1 MPNRAPELEWDDVA
15 ADAGG
20 DGRTGADGPRRG
32 GPRATLT
39 RARLVAT
46 ALGIADAEG
55 LDAVSIRRVAAQ
67 LGARPMSLYTHIA
80 SKDDLVALMLDE
92 VSAELLVPGELP
104 ADWREALRAIAR
116 QALDAYLA
124 HPWMLSAFGR
134 RPPVGPNHLRRA
146 EQSAT
151 AVAGLGIDPADA
163 WTALRIVHEWTMGH
177 ALHVV
182 TLREDQQLERQ
193 LANADPEAFPQM
205 AKVFPALRG
214 RPHDTSFDAALDV
227 LLDGIERRFL
237 AGAASGA
244 SARATASEVRR

>member
-1 MPNRAPELEWDDVA
+1 MPNRASELVWEEPA
-15 ADAGG
+15 GSRSPAGG
-20 DGRTGADGPRRG
+20 
-32 GPRATLT
+32 LT

-46 ALGIADAEG
+46 ALEIADAEG
-55 LDAVSIRRVAAQ
+55 LDAVSIRRVAAA

-80 SKDDLVALMLDE
+80 SKDDLVALMLNE

-104 ADWREALRAIAR
+104 ADWRAALRAIAR
-116 QALDAYLA
+116 RAYDAYLA

-134 RPPVGPNHLRRA
+134 GPRVGPNQLRRG

-182 TLREDQQLERQ
+182 TLREDAELERQ
-193 LANADPEAFPQM
+193 LAQADPGAFPQM
-205 AKVFPALRG
+205 ARVFPALRG
-214 RPHDTSFDAALDV
+214 ERHDTSFDAALDV

-237 AGAASGA
+237 E
-244 SARATASEVRR
+244 AR

>member
-1 MPNRAPELEWDDVA
+1 MPNRASELEWSEAV
-15 ADAGG
+15 AGG
-20 DGRTGADGPRRG
+20 AAARG
-32 GPRATLT
+32 GLT
-39 RARLVAT
+39 RATIVAA
-46 ALGIADAEG
+46 ALEIADAEG
-55 LDAVSIRRVAAQ
+55 LDAVSIRRVAAA
-67 LGARPMSLYTHIA
+67 LSARPMSLYTHIA

-92 VSAELLVPGELP
+92 VSAELIVPQLP
-104 ADWREALRAIAR
+104 SGWREAIGAIAR
-116 QALDAYLA
+116 QAFAAYLA

-134 RPPVGPNHLRRA
+134 GPRVGPNHLRRA

-182 TLREDQQLERQ
+182 TLREDAALEQQLSR
-193 LANADPEAFPQM
+193 ADPGSFPQM
-205 AKVFPALRG
+205 AKVFPAMRG

-237 AGAASGA
+237 
-244 SARATASEVRR
+244 ERR

>member
-1 MPNRAPELEWDDVA
+1 MPNRARELGWDD
-15 ADAGG
+15 ADAGAG
-20 DGRTGADGPRRG
+20 RRG

-39 RARLVAT
+39 RARLVAA
-46 ALGIADAEG
+46 ALEIADAEG
-55 LDAVSIRRVAAQ
+55 LDAVSIRRVAAR

-80 SKDDLVALMLDE
+80 SKDDLVALMLE
-92 VSAELLVPGELP
+92 AVSAELLVPELP
-104 ADWREALRAIAR
+104 AGWREALRAIAR
-116 QALDAYLA
+116 QGFDAYLA

-182 TLREDQQLERQ
+182 TLRADQQLERQ
-193 LANADPEAFPQM
+193 LADADPEAFPQM

-214 RPHDTSFDAALDV
+214 RGHDTSFDAALDV

-237 AGAASGA
+237 
-244 SARATASEVRR
+244 TRR

>member
-1 MPNRAPELEWDDVA
+1 MPNRAPELGWDEA
-15 ADAGG
+15 AGAKGG
-20 DGRTGADGPRRG
+20 RG

-46 ALGIADAEG
+46 ALEIADAEG
-55 LDAVSIRRVAAQ
+55 LGAVSIRRVAAR

-92 VSAELLVPGELP
+92 VSAELLVPEPLP
-104 ADWREALRAIAR
+104 QDWRAALRAIAR

-134 RPPVGPNHLRRA
+134 RPPVGPNHLRRG
-146 EQSAT
+146 EQSAI

-182 TLREDQQLERQ
+182 TLREDTQLERQ
-193 LANADPEAFPQM
+193 LAGADPEAFPQM

-227 LLDGIERRFL
+227 LLDGIEQRFL
-237 AGAASGA
+237 
-244 SARATASEVRR
+244 ERR